1 MGMECRHEGYHSI
14 ASRYDRR
21 RGVLIFFWVCEQCGC
36 RLGEAGR
43 QNYRPTFNPH
53 PSKRIA
59 RSRPLNAREGGEP
72 PGQSPRRVLLRSKR
86 ADSLPSS

>member
-14 ASRYDRR
+14 TSRYDRR

-43 QNYRPTFNPH
+43 ENYRPTFNPH
-53 PSKRIA
+53 PSGESDFAAGNRS
-59 RSRPLNAREGGEP
+59 SRPSIRT
-72 PGQSPRRVLLRSKR
+72 
-86 ADSLPSS
+86 